1 MIFSI
6 EEILRTFGYFALFG
20 FVFAESGLFFGFF
33 LPGDSLLFT
42 AGILAANGHLDI
54 YTIIL
59 GSIVCA
65 FLGDQIGYWTG
76 KRFGAAFFSKPNS
89 FFRKPVYM
97 EKAEKF
103 YLKHGKKAIVLAR
116 FVPIVRTFAPILAG
130 AGRMDYPTFVTYN
143 ALGGIFWCILLIGA
157 GYILGNILP
166 KSGEA
171 LTIII
176 LAIIVVS
183 LIPVAKEVYS
193 ERKNGKSTGENEIR

>member
-1 MIFSI
+1 MIFSV

-42 AGILAANGHLDI
+42 AGILAANGHLNI

-59 GSIVCA
+59 GSVICA
-65 FLGDQIGYWTG
+65 FLGDLVGYWTG
-76 KRFGAAFFSKPNS
+76 KRFGAAFFSKPDS

-97 EKAEKF
+97 EKAKRF
-103 YLKHGKKAIVLAR
+103 YLEHGKKAIVLAR
-116 FVPIVRTFAPILAG
+116 FVPIVRAFAPILAG
-130 AGRMDYPTFVTYN
+130 TGHMDYPTFFTYN

-166 KSGEA
+166 KSGDV
-171 LTIII
+171 LTIVI

-183 LIPVAKEVYS
+183 LIPVANEAYREWK
-193 ERKNGKSTGENEIR
+193 KGKSR